1 MNKKNYSEA
10 LDNVVTIYGDD
21 FELES
26 LKTQLQTL
34 ACTVPA
40 ETKAITDI
48 LQYTKEFSASD
59 KELLNQIIVLTKLI
73 LVMLAT
79 NSSSER
85 SFSAM

>member
-1 MNKKNYSEA
+1 MNKKNYSED

-34 ACTVPA
+34 ACTVSA
-40 ETKAITDI
+40 ETKTITDI
-48 LQYTKEFSASD
+48 LQYITELSACD